1 MRAMRAAAYVVL
13 FASLFLWAG
22 NWIVA
27 RGVRE
32 EISPAIATFSRQL
45 TVVVLLL
52 PFVLGSL
59 GRKLKALDRKDWRTL
74 LALSLFGGGAHLTL
88 QWLGLH
94 FTTATSATLYLSV
107 SPVFILL
114 LAGPLLGEPIGARQ
128 WAGVAVSFLGVF
140 FIATQGHPASL
151 TFNVGDLLALLS
163 MLMWGAYTVYLRL
176 RRDALDTPEFL
187 ALLCALGLLWNL
199 PWVAFEAWQGLAPA
213 LTPVGALAVLYS
225 AVGSMLLAYAG
236 WNYAVSRLG
245 AARAGVTMHLT
256 PVFGVLLAAL
266 FLGEYPGWF
275 HVGGF
280 ALVITGVLLSSSR
293 PRAR

>member
-59 GRKLKALDRKDWRTL
+59 GRKLKALDRRDWRTL

-114 LAGPLLGEPIGARQ
+114 LAGTRSTRP
-128 WAGVAVSFLGVF
+128 
-140 FIATQGHPASL
+140 
-151 TFNVGDLLALLS
+151 
-163 MLMWGAYTVYLRL
+163 
-176 RRDALDTPEFL
+176 
-187 ALLCALGLLWNL
+187 
-199 PWVAFEAWQGLAPA
+199 
-213 LTPVGALAVLYS
+213 
-225 AVGSMLLAYAG
+225 
-236 WNYAVSRLG
+236 
-245 AARAGVTMHLT
+245 
-256 PVFGVLLAAL
+256 
-266 FLGEYPGWF
+266 
-275 HVGGF
+275 
-280 ALVITGVLLSSSR
+280 SSSR
-293 PRAR
+293 SFAR